1 MKLLLRHKKA
11 AKALSPQSNEPYCL
25 QVSDIFCIKET
36 AQYVRYRISVMV
48 EAGKQKQLR
57 QETSRHRSRCIK
69 NYWLMNMINL
79 DSQPNLISL
88 LLVIDSQGLT
98 SMP

>member
-25 QVSDIFCIKET
+25 QKPENRNS
-36 AQYVRYRISVMV
+36 Y
-48 EAGKQKQLR
+48 GKKHQGIVNASKLLAN
-57 QETSRHRSRCIK
+57 E
-69 NYWLMNMINL
+69 YDNL

-98 SMP
+98 TMP